1 MRFSVLIIPLIGMF
15 SCASPDNGEGLV
27 EGRFS
32 VEECRPSGNFKEQ
45 DFRFKAR
52 SLGTNRFLDTLTLS
66 ILENAVEL
74 EETDGLLI
82 RLGDLNDYWSI
93 QERPFTRPISG
104 DPEDV
109 NVSLSLFETCPDR
122 PTLVAVDGQIEFTE
136 FAVAQ
141 DPEDT
146 GVEEVLA
153 GTLTATVVAADGK
166 TIAGTIRSEFN
177 YRPERLSITEPR

>member
-1 MRFSVLIIPLIGMF
+1 MAACS
-15 SCASPDNGEGLV
+15 SPENGEGFV

-32 VEECRPSGNFKEQ
+32 VEECRPSGNFDKQ
-45 DFRFKAR
+45 DFRFDAGY
-52 SLGTNRFLDTLTLS
+52 LGTMRFLNTLTLS
-66 ILENAVEL
+66 ILEYAIEL

-82 RLGDLNDYWSI
+82 RLGELDKYWMV
-93 QERPFTRPISG
+93 QERPFSLPISR

-122 PTLVAVDGQIEFTE
+122 PTLVAVDGQIEFTD

-146 GVEEVLA
+146 GIEEVLA
-153 GTLTATVVAADGK
+153 GTLTATVMAADGK
-166 TIAGTIRSEFN
+166 TIVGTIRSEFN